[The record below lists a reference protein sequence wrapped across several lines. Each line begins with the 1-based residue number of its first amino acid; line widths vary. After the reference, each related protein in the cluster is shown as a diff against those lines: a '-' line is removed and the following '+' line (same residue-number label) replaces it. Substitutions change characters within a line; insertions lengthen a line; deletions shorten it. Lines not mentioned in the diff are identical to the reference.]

1 MQSIFYIG
9 SNNEQIGKFIN
20 NKKFITIDNKTL
32 NFEDEDDY
40 MLISVK
46 PPSILGKRKNVF
58 DSPSESNTF
67 PFLSNRREFRTY
79 VLISELKNAIEENDI
94 DKIIKLLGLR
104 AIAICQEIKDKEKFL
119 EYLNKGQTAQV
130 FNIKDKGFENFVLK
144 RVNIGTFNMRTDLMK
159 NGIVSDPFTQ
169 ETLISALVSN
179 LYKIHK
185 GFILYEGFFYC
196 PEVQED
202 VPSPERIKGYSLIQK
217 MDGVLRDWL
226 LRNKI
231 TYEVL
236 KNIIFQLI
244 FAINTMQKV
253 YGMVHYDMHYNNI
266 GISLI
271 SDDIKYLRFV
281 WDKTEYLIPNIG
293 ILIRI
298 FDFDTSYIDK
308 PIRLASQHLYIG
320 YKSAN
325 MKAEFRPGYDIGFI
339 LGNLIRDY
347 QQASTILLNGYED
360 LLENRISKN
369 PSQLKEIVINTKK
382 DFDKFYKAKLLLKTS
397 SSTTIYMIDIELND
411 NKKISDMFSSII
423 KNIYEITGSKNKEII
438 DFTEFD
444 NILKDKDGEPIFDKN
459 QNYILADKNNIPIK
473 KNDQFVRINEN
484 SNNKLFFGYY
494 KRPTEILAN
503 ADLTKLLSGDYFN
516 EYKEK
521 KVGKILDI
529 ANVI

>member
-1 MQSIFYIG
+1 MQSIFYVG
-9 SNNEQIGKFIN
+9 NNNKQIGKFIN
-20 NKKFITIDNKTL
+20 NKKFITIDNKIL

-40 MLISVK
+40 ILISVK
-46 PPSILGKRKNVF
+46 TPSILGKRKNIF
-58 DSPSESNTF
+58 DSDKKSNNF
-67 PFLSNRREFRTY
+67 PFFSNRREFRTY
-79 VLISELKNAIEENDI
+79 ILIDELKNAIEENDI

-104 AIAICQEIKDKEKFL
+104 ALAICQEIKDKEKFL
-119 EYLNKGQTAQV
+119 EYLNKGQNAQV

-144 RVNIGTFNMRTDLMK
+144 RVDIETFNMKTDLMK
-159 NGIVSDPFTQ
+159 NGIVSDSFTQ

-185 GFILYEGFFYC
+185 GFVLYEGVFYC
-196 PEVQED
+196 PESRED
-202 VPSPERIKGYSLIQK
+202 VTGPERIKGYSLIEK
-217 MDGVLRDWL
+217 IDGVLRDWL

-253 YGMVHYDMHYNNI
+253 YRMVHYDMHYNNI

-271 SDDIKYLRFV
+271 SNDIKYLRFV
-281 WDKTEYLIPNIG
+281 WDKTEYIIPNIG

-308 PIRLASQHLYIG
+308 PIRLASEHLYDG
-320 YKSAN
+320 YPGAN
-325 MKAEFRPGYDIGFI
+325 MKAEFRPGYDIGFV

-347 QQASTILLNGYED
+347 QQTSTILINEYEK

-369 PSQLKEIVINTKK
+369 PSQRKEIIINTKK
-382 DFDKFYKAKLLLKTS
+382 DFDKFYKAKLLTS
-397 SSTTIYMIDIELND
+397 TPIPVYMIDIELNN

-423 KNIYEITGSKNKEII
+423 KNIYEIIGSKNREIM
-438 DFTEFD
+438 DFTELD
-444 NILKDKDGEPIFDKN
+444 NILKNEKNEPIFDKN
-459 QNYILADKNNIPIK
+459 KNYILADKNNIPIK
-473 KNDQFVRINEN
+473 KNNQFVRINEN

-521 KVGKILDI
+521 KIGKTLDI